1 MSAHRSYSFGEYT
14 LDLTRGALLKAG
26 ADVKLRPKSFEV
38 LRVLVE
44 RHGQLVTKD
53 ELLSAIWGHIVV
65 TEASV
70 TQCLVDVRRAI
81 GDKRQRIIRT
91 VPRRGFIFD
100 VPVVESDGTVQ
111 VDDPQFQPSASP
123 HPRDPVRMSRG
134 ALLAAAV
141 AVVAAAAIWWGST
154 TRTVDG
160 DAPLRASAA
169 LAPPNSIAVLPFV
182 NMSPEQDQEYFSDGI
197 SEEILNLLAQ
207 SPELQVIART
217 SSFSFKGQNASVSDI
232 AAKLNVA
239 YVLEGSV
246 RKSGPRVRITA
257 QLVDAANSSHLWS
270 EVYDREVQDSFAVQS
285 EIATRVANALKVTLA
300 SVRIARVDTTPSADA
315 HEHFLRARFFH
326 HRRGP
331 GDVERARHYYE
342 EALLIDPRYARAWA
356 GLAGVY
362 GVQISEGEIP
372 VTVGLEKR
380 RKAVEQA
387 LALGPNLAEAHI
399 RAAQHYWDTGDGQRA
414 AAHATR
420 AYALDRDDP
429 LVLAHFSNVLAWQD
443 RIDDAAELQRRIVHL
458 DPVSLIGRVNFA
470 NTLLAAGR
478 LDEAEAEFL
487 KTIEINP
494 QSRSAVEVDLGRIL
508 ILRRQFAEA
517 LERIERWPSGE
528 DRDQGLALVNH
539 ALGRDAE
546 ADAAIRRLIQGTGAG
561 GAVRLAEVYA
571 YRGNLDESFKWM
583 ATAHE
588 RLGRNAWISAEWEW
602 VYPLRFSPFL
612 KPLRADPRWSQVS
625 TLGLPPGTH
634 DVLEALPEQ
643 LTDAGSA
650 YDRPP

>member
-38 LRVLVE
+38 LRLLVE

-315 HEHFLRARFFH
+315 HEHFLRARFFY

-331 GDVERARHYYE
+331 RDVERARHYYE